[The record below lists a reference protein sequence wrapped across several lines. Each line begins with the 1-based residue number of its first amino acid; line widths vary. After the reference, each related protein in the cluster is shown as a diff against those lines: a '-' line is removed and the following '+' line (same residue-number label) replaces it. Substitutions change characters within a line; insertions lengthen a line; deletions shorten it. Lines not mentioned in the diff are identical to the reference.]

1 MTILKLKPTNKQ
13 QQLDYKK
20 ADVGFVAQQMLKEKS
35 EKFVKGKFFNSK
47 WNVQIFVQK
56 QLLNCLT
63 KHQQIMD

>member
-1 MTILKLKPTNKQ
+1 MKILKLKPTNKQ

-63 KHQQIMD
+63 KHQ

>member
-1 MTILKLKPTNKQ
+1 MKILKLKPSNKQ

-47 WNVQIFVQK
+47 WNVQIFVKK
-56 QLLNCLT
+56 QLLNCMT
-63 KHQQIMD
+63 KHQ